1 MIPDMALDITNGNI
15 QNNTKPILKME
26 KVSKAFGGVQA
37 LDGVSVEVYPGDILG
52 IIGPNGS
59 GKTTIVNSITGFIKP
74 TSGSVYFKNK
84 EITGMPPHK
93 IADMGVTRTFQVM
106 RPYYSLPAYKN
117 LVIPL
122 FSPRAKRTGG
132 WRGGGRLGDRQTVAI
147 DILEE
152 IGFERES
159 RIPFKKAS
167 TLPTGYL
174 KRLELARCLA
184 LQPEIIICDEVFS
197 GLSMSEIASMVPLIE
212 RIQDDGITI
221 IMIEHRLREL
231 FQVANR
237 VMVMNF
243 GKKLIEGTPS
253 EVMADK
259 DVKEAYFGS
268 EEVEEVMTYA

>member
-1 MIPDMALDITNGNI
+1 MMGKTDMIEKADKDKTE
-15 QNNTKPILKME
+15 PILKMDHI
-26 KVSKAFGGVQA
+26 SKRFGGVQA
-37 LDGVSVEVYPGDILG
+37 LRDVSFDVFEGDVLG

-59 GKTTIVNSITGFIKP
+59 GKTTIVNAITGFITP
-74 TSGSVYFKNK
+74 TSGKIFFKGK
-84 EITGMPPHK
+84 DITGRPPHK
-93 IADMGVTRTFQVM
+93 VADMGVTRTFQIM

-132 WRGGGRLGDRQTVAI
+132 WRGGGNLGNRQTIAI

-152 IGFERES
+152 IGFERDS
-159 RIPFKKAS
+159 YIPFKKTS

-184 LQPEIIICDEVFS
+184 LKPEIIICDEVFS

-212 RIQDDGITI
+212 RLQDEGITI
-221 IMIEHRLREL
+221 VMIEHRLREL

-243 GKKLIEGTPS
+243 GEKLIEGSPGQ
-253 EVMADK
+253 VMADER
-259 DVKEAYFGS
+259 VKAAYFGS
-268 EEVEEVMTYA
+268 EKVEEVMTYA